1 MVARRRPVL
10 DSVRRVPIDLD
21 SLVAGEPLRLL
32 LQALAQLDM
41 TRHDDGG
48 ATVTGTVDPEA
59 GAALQRALERIR
71 AESAAASPPSRV
83 DPDDGDGTDVMADAF
98 TLLLQRVLD
107 ATGA

>member
-1 MVARRRPVL
+1 M
-10 DSVRRVPIDLD
+10 PIDLD

-41 TRHDDGG
+41 TPLDDGG
-48 ATVTGTVDPEA
+48 ATVTGAIDPEA

-71 AESAAASPPSRV
+71 AESATAGPPPQA
-83 DPDDGDGTDVMADAF
+83 DLGEADGADAMADAF

>member
-1 MVARRRPVL
+1 MRPVA
-10 DSVRRVPIDLD
+10 IDLD

-32 LQALAQLDM
+32 LQALAQLEM
-41 TRHDDGG
+41 TPHDDGG
-48 ATVTGTVDPEA
+48 ATVAGAPDPEA

-71 AESAAASPPSRV
+71 AESATAGLPSPAEADR
-83 DPDDGDGTDVMADAF
+83 DDAPDATADAF

>member
-1 MVARRRPVL
+1 M
-10 DSVRRVPIDLD
+10 PIDLD

-32 LQALAQLDM
+32 LQALAQLEM
-41 TRHDDGG
+41 TPDDDGG

-71 AESAAASPPSRV
+71 AESATGGPPPPA
-83 DPDDGDGTDVMADAF
+83 DPDDSDAPDAMADAF